1 MKKNLLRD
9 LLTRRKRYK
18 ATVIDVDTDKAYVEL
33 TPTKPKR
40 TRKPKGDK

>member
-9 LLTRRKRYK
+9 LLTRRKTYK
-18 ATVIDVDTDKAYVEL
+18 FTLFEADDKAYVKLE
-33 TPTKPKR
+33 PTKPKR